1 MGQILCWHIWCNCTD
16 STGTSPSFVTEN
28 TRHFLLLLS
37 FCKNK
42 DKIEIEALTAFSF
55 TGPGFERLF
64 INIKLWSISPW
75 SIMQMCNCTAA
86 ALQCQGKYELSTS
99 KKPSTCRPH
108 KVHRAI
114 QESPAP
120 PGEGVFMLT
129 VEYSEKMEIH
139 MHTGCKFFGP
149 AQICALHQC
158 WWGLCSGNA
167 TWGCRE
173 FLLREWISSL
183 LCKQLLLPLSP
194 QFRIKGQLRA
204 PLQWLKLK

>member
-1 MGQILCWHIWCNCTD
+1 MRLLFPSWAKFSAGIFDAIAQIPLGPHQVLLQRTQDIFYYCCH
-16 STGTSPSFVTEN
+16 FV
-28 TRHFLLLLS
+28 
-37 FCKNK
+37 KNK

-120 PGEGVFMLT
+120 SGKGVFMLT

-158 WWGLCSGNA
+158 W
-167 TWGCRE
+167 
-173 FLLREWISSL
+173 
-183 LCKQLLLPLSP
+183 
-194 QFRIKGQLRA
+194 
-204 PLQWLKLK
+204 